1 MSWHLP
7 EFLESLLE
15 LEWSGTGLLQEISAE
30 MLLMLP
36 TLGKVRGAV

>member
-1 MSWHLP
+1 MSWQLP
-7 EFLESLLE
+7 EFLESLQE
-15 LEWSGTGLLQEISAE
+15 LGWSGTGLLQEISAE